1 MKTKKYYIIHSM
13 TYYELNKIKI
23 LQKQNKR
30 SGKIKCE
37 CGGYYTINNR
47 ERHERTKNHC
57 KIYNYKLV

>member
-1 MKTKKYYIIHSM
+1 M

-23 LQKQNKR
+23 LQRQNKR